1 MKVGDLVRSKRT
13 GKVSLVTKIW
23 WENKSTVLFTASGFA
38 GNQVHDAKFWE
49 VVSAKR

>member
-13 GKVSLVTKIW
+13 GKVSLVTKIF
-23 WENKSTVLFTASGFA
+23 WENKRGVAFAANGFA
-38 GNQVHDAKFWE
+38 GNQVHDSKFWE